1 MKCLSVKLVEKSVMK
16 KNDKYI
22 MKGGLKLK
30 LNQIKGG
37 KKVHHGTDN

>member
-1 MKCLSVKLVEKSVMK
+1 MKSCSVKLVEKSVMK

-37 KKVHHGTDN
+37 KKVHHGIDK